1 MPYDPES
8 DPRHLPDTSYRV
20 LAAVQAEVEDHQ
32 ERVAGVIRQFEQ
44 IESLYDTEGWA
55 HLVAI
60 VAAEADQLD
69 GRLITDT
76 DIHTWR
82 YHRGQRAFADFILTL
97 PQTTGGKLAELRQM
111 QARLQARSEDLQ
123 DELGG

>member
-1 MPYDPES
+1 MPYDPET
-8 DPRHLPDTSYRV
+8 DPRYLPDIAHRV
-20 LAAVQAEVEDHQ
+20 LQHVQAEVEERQ
-32 ERVAGVIRQFEQ
+32 ERISDIIRQFEQ
-44 IESLYDTEGWA
+44 IEALYDTEGWA

-69 GRLITDT
+69 NRLITDT

-97 PQTTGGKLAELRQM
+97 PQTTGGKLAELRQA
-111 QARLQARSEDLQ
+111 QAKLQARNEDLQ